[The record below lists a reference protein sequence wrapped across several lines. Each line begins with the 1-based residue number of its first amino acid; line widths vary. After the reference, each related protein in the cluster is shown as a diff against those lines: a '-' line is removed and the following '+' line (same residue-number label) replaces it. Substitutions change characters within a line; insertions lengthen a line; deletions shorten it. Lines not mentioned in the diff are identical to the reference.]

1 MMVVVV
7 KEKIIT
13 SEATPQ
19 PPLTVLSFF
28 FPSDSPKSQPQVDIP
43 VSYHKAGDNTRTKGK
58 NEGMGRGK
66 SRMKITTKKVLVVVF
81 FILSVVSLVRFLTI
95 TNGTPSSFS
104 SPSMFWTRTN
114 TSASS
119 EIPHSLTRQNITSSS
134 ANLTDKEFQFLT
146 STISTRIPCNLL
158 VFGLSIQYLLLSSLN
173 AGGTT
178 IFLDDNPEKLG
189 PIRTNYTRTR
199 IYKVEHHAASRNA
212 YKLLKHARAHPGCAP
227 DQAGSLRLS
236 SCKLALT
243 QLPNEIYTLK
253 WDVIL
258 VDGPSGDRFDA
269 PGRMPAIYTAAMI
282 ARAGNVT
289 DVLVHDIDR
298 IIEMWFTREFLCEEN
313 LISSKGKL
321 WHLRIRGNPNSPS
334 FCSSAKVQII

>member
-1 MMVVVV
+1 MVVVV
-7 KEKIIT
+7 REKGRIT

-28 FPSDSPKSQPQVDIP
+28 FPSYSRKSQPRIDNP
-43 VSYHKAGDNTRTKGK
+43 VTSHKAEDNSHTEGK
-58 NEGMGRGK
+58 NERKGRGK
-66 SRMKITTKKVLVVVF
+66 SRMKITTKKFLVVVF
-81 FILSVVSLVRFLTI
+81 FILSVVTLVRLLKI

-104 SPSMFWTRTN
+104 APSMLWTRSN

-119 EIPHSLTRQNITSSS
+119 EIPDSLKRQDITSSA
-134 ANLTDKEFQFLT
+134 ANLTDKEFQLMT
-146 STISTRIPCNLL
+146 SIISTRVPCNLL
-158 VFGLSIQYLLLSSLN
+158 VFGLATQYLLLSLLN
-173 AGGTT
+173 TGGTT

-189 PIRTNYTRTR
+189 PIRTNYTGTR
-199 IYKVEHHAASRNA
+199 VYKVEHHTASRAA
-212 YKLLKHARAHPGCAP
+212 YKLLKHARTYPGCAP
-227 DQAGSLRLS
+227 DQAGPLRLS

-243 QLPNEIYTLK
+243 QLPNEVYTLK

-258 VDGPSGDRFDA
+258 VDGPSGDRSDA

-282 ARAGNVT
+282 ARAGNST

-298 IIEMWFTREFLCEEN
+298 IIEKWFTWEFLCEEN

-321 WHLRIRGNPNSPS
+321 WHLRIRGNSSSPR
-334 FCSSAKVQII
+334 FCSSTKVQIV